1 MRFLTLTL
9 AAFLAVASGQPQV
22 IVKRVIE
29 TFNWKNPFAL
39 APTPAGFEADCEATR
54 TFHATQHALRDLQK
68 PPPVGLAPWAEALKF
83 FFGGRPFPGSWEGV
97 DATGVDRDVIMM
109 EYKDVPETVKDWIE
123 EQQDDNEGDTKW
135 LFAVY
140 DKPKEQGVKIKGTA
154 KPRATDEAGI
164 KENGA
169 NKVMLFAAG
178 AIYETLPLWVAE
190 GSNCKGKLRYIS
202 TG

>member
-1 MRFLTLTL
+1 
-9 AAFLAVASGQPQV
+9 
-22 IVKRVIE
+22 
-29 TFNWKNPFAL
+29 
-39 APTPAGFEADCEATR
+39 
-54 TFHATQHALRDLQK
+54 
-68 PPPVGLAPWAEALKF
+68 
-83 FFGGRPFPGSWEGV
+83 
-97 DATGVDRDVIMM
+97 M

-154 KPRATDEAGI
+154 KPRATDKAGI
-164 KENGA
+164 KENGE

-190 GSNCKGKLRYIS
+190 GSNCKDDLLDLENYNPEPEDKGVVAWVVERSEPEYESDKRDITFQIKAQRLKKTLREGDGS
-202 TG
+202 DKDEL